1 MNITSVNVHILNR
14 EDSKVKAIATVILDD
29 CFAIRGIR
37 VIEGEKGL
45 FIAMPSV
52 KNSNGDYKDIC
63 HPINQETR
71 DLFEKAI
78 FDEYNNEMESQ

>member
-1 MNITSVNVHILNR
+1 MNITSVNVHILSR
-14 EDSKVKAIATVILDD
+14 EDSKVKAIATIILDE

-37 VIEGEKGL
+37 IIEGEKGL

-52 KNSNGDYKDIC
+52 KNQNGEYKDIC

-71 DLFEKAI
+71 DLFESSI
-78 FDEYNNEMESQ
+78 FEEYNNTITQQ